1 VELPKGPRSLS
12 LDLCRQQSSQ
22 VAPREETHWRDGRRE
37 EKRDPWKDGK
47 VGAVPRRQA
56 GDSQQVLQAA
66 EELAASEALDHRVL
80 SIVCTD

>member
-1 VELPKGPRSLS
+1 
-12 LDLCRQQSSQ
+12 
-22 VAPREETHWRDGRRE
+22 
-37 EKRDPWKDGK
+37 